1 MQAVSKYVEI
11 LFRHRL
17 RFLILLVVLPAE
29 LAFACI
35 FLFPHQTAASSLW
48 VDTPTF
54 INVPGAT
61 IGWNTYLT
69 PAQNTVDSLNQLRST
84 DSFVSALGVKL
95 DAKTTFRDADERDSV
110 LGSVTSDM
118 AVTAPGSHLV
128 VITYTC
134 PHEPICTNVLSATED
149 LYRESVTAQQ
159 SAQINVAIKFYTEQ
173 LAESQDKL
181 NSDQK
186 ALTDYLSAHPGLTL
200 ADAALYPPFDKLV
213 KAVQS
218 DQAQVAAFQAKL
230 DNVKLSAAALTEL
243 NKTVLQVVDKPH
255 VVGGRFSALPKKQMV
270 VAGVA
275 ALAIG
280 FAVLVLMA
288 WSDRSSREPSELEN
302 ILKLPVVVTIPDL
315 RLMEALDG

>member
-48 VDTPTF
+48 VDTPAF
-54 INVPGAT
+54 ITVPGAT

-110 LGSVTSDM
+110 LSSVTSDM

-134 PHEPICTNVLSATED
+134 PHEPICTNVVTAAEE
-149 LYRESVTAQQ
+149 LYRESLTAQQ
-159 SAQINVAIKFYTEQ
+159 SAQIDVAIKFYTEQ
-173 LAESQDKL
+173 LALAQTTL
-181 NSDQK
+181 TADQK
-186 ALTDYLSAHPGLTL
+186 ALTEYMNEHPGVKT
-200 ADAALYPPFDKLV
+200 ADASLNPQLDKLIR
-213 KAVQS
+213 AVQA
-218 DQAQVAAFQAKL
+218 DQDEVAGFEAKL
-230 DNVKLSAAALTEL
+230 DNVKLAAAAITEL
-243 NKTVLQVVDKPH
+243 DKTVLQVVDKPH
-255 VVGGRFSALPKKQMV
+255 IVGGRFSALPKKQMV